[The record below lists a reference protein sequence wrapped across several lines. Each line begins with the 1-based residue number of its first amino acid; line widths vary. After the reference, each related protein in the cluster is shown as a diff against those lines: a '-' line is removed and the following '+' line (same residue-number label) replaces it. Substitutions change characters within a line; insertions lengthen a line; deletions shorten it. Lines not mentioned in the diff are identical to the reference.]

1 MKLTQNIMKQI
12 ILKKIFL
19 VLSIALISNQS
30 LFLNAQTKTEDNQ
43 FIEVINRDNA
53 LPIPPSSYVP
63 QNANIKPDASVTI
76 ELSEGEA
83 YLGAGVM
90 FNGFVINNSIPGP
103 NIVVNEGDIV
113 EFTVV
118 NKGKIPHGA
127 SIHSASTQT
136 SKYLGKIY
144 AGETKSMLF
153 KASRPGVYM
162 YHCAPGGHGIPLHI
176 LFGQYGMMTVKP
188 KKKYKLEEMLNKPPD
203 VEIYLLQHEIY
214 SSGKDAIDGNPI
226 YTLWNGKLFKYVEQP
241 IKAKPGDYVRINYLN
256 VGPNKVS
263 TFHIVGIMWDF
274 VYWQGNPDLP
284 QPGGQTV
291 TSGPS
296 DSWVIEFRMPP
307 DEGTYTMLD
316 HAVSAADR
324 GSIGLII
331 CDKNAVTPVTVT
343 ADGPQYEAKEWE
355 EIKSKIIRTVAPFE
369 PGTPDIDPVVEYG
382 PDVKEVMVKIIGN
395 CFYPKSIKVHQGT
408 TVVFQN
414 EEVFTYM
421 EGEFSGIHTA
431 TTYDAPAPFNSPLL
445 GHAEVFKVKLDK
457 VGDYKYLCAP
467 HPYMKG
473 VVTVISGEGS
483 SNTLVMWII
492 ILIILAILLIFFIL
506 IKINSIKK
514 KVNTVKNN

>member
-1 MKLTQNIMKQI
+1 MKTLQIKQI
-12 ILKKIFL
+12 IYLTVSVFMFFSLTNLK
-19 VLSIALISNQS
+19 
-30 LFLNAQTKTEDNQ
+30 AQNKTDDTK
-43 FIEVINRDNA
+43 FIEVINRDNG
-53 LPIPPSSYVP
+53 LSIPTSSYVP
-63 QNANIKPDASVTI
+63 QNENIKPDESVTI

-90 FNGFVINNSIPGP
+90 FKGFVIDGNIPGP

-113 EFTVV
+113 EFIVV
-118 NKGKIPHGA
+118 NKGTIPHGA

-162 YHCAPGGHGIPLHI
+162 YHCAPGGHGIPMHI

-188 KKKYKLEEMLNKPPD
+188 KKQYKLEQILNKKPD

-214 SSGKDAIDGNPI
+214 SSGKDAIEGNPI
-226 YTLWNGKLFKYVEQP
+226 YTLWNGKLFRYVEQP

-284 QPGGQTV
+284 QAGGQTV

-307 DEGTYTMLD
+307 DEGAYTMLD

-324 GSIGLII
+324 GAIGLLM
-331 CDKNAVTPVTVT
+331 CDKNAQTPVVVT
-343 ADGPQYEAKEWE
+343 SEGPKYEKKEFD
-355 EIKSKIIRTVAPFE
+355 EIKSKIIRVVAPFE

-382 PDVKEVMVKIIGN
+382 PEVKDVMIKIIGN
-395 CFYPKSIKVHQGT
+395 SFFPKSIKVHQGT
-408 TVVFQN
+408 TVTFQN
-414 EEVFTYM
+414 EDVFTYM

-445 GHAEVFKVKLDK
+445 GHAESFKVKLDK
-457 VGDYKYLCAP
+457 TGAYNYLCAP
-467 HPYMKG
+467 HIYMKG
-473 VVTVISGEGS
+473 VVTVVADESSSGAGM
-483 SNTLVMWII
+483 LWII
-492 ILIILAILLIFFIL
+492 ILVAVAILLIVFIL
-506 IKINSIKK
+506 LKVNSIKK
-514 KVNTVKNN
+514 KVGVVN